1 MNKAFFNDDIHIKI
15 IVNRDISTDTKINS
29 HKVWG
34 VVVNSEET
42 LVKWDIGNLSS
53 Q

>member
-15 IVNRDISTDTKINS
+15 IVYRDISTDTKTNI

-34 VVVNSEET
+34 LVVNSEET